1 MSGRGKPVHPPVAN
15 ASLDLNGAQFS
26 VLNSMRTGN
35 MIIDMIIALLVPFFF
50 KLIFSDSKQL
60 LLRIYDFLFDRKP
73 SEDECIRE
81 ISFLSVGSSLTGRDH
96 KNQLLQ
102 KAITLYLTE
111 EMRLPFESR
120 AQVSLTAFHDTSVGM
135 GPIDKY
141 NPLARYRLMW
151 QPPENSW
158 IQIEP
163 GLEFQQRTKREG
175 ADEDEDDRGNL
186 RPIQREMII
195 FELKTSKKDGPQ
207 QIDRFIE
214 RALSWYKQELLK
226 MRDDARYMYTMISK
240 SPSASIVSEMT
251 STKRGA
257 TGADNKGGMPYKRY
271 KLSDQKTF
279 KSLFFPEKESI
290 LKLLS
295 DFQQKVRTIC
305 WYSTL
310 DVADSCAPQTLYHMD
325 RNFLRAHF
333 THATVARAGGQVWS
347 GRVPAQAW
355 AAPPRS
361 SRHREDLFDQGPRA
375 AHRAI
380 YHQHSSGSDQH
391 KPTTYGRH
399 ARPTHMCP
407 WTGHGS
413 SADIQGCHLRD

>member
-295 DFQQKVRTIC
+295 DFQQKAGKYGVEGYPHKLGLLLHGPPGTGKTSLIKALAQHTGRSIINIPLARINTNQQLMDVMHDLRIC
-305 WYSTL
+305 
-310 DVADSCAPQTLYHMD
+310 VP
-325 RNFLRAHF
+325 
-333 THATVARAGGQVWS
+333 GQVDALL
-347 GRVPAQAW
+347 PASTMLTQLLQCTMINFSFAT
-355 AAPPRS
+355 A
-361 SRHREDLFDQGPRA
+361 
-375 AHRAI
+375 
-380 YHQHSSGSDQH
+380 
-391 KPTTYGRH
+391 
-399 ARPTHMCP
+399 
-407 WTGHGS
+407 
-413 SADIQGCHLRD
+413 

>member
-214 RALSWYKQELLK
+214 RALSWCPHTCKLRFKILEPLLL
-226 MRDDARYMYTMISK
+226 MNLHEICCACIFAVHLLSLTMIAGTSK
-240 SPSASIVSEMT
+240 
-251 STKRGA
+251 
-257 TGADNKGGMPYKRY
+257 N
-271 KLSDQKTF
+271 
-279 KSLFFPEKESI
+279 
-290 LKLLS
+290 
-295 DFQQKVRTIC
+295 
-305 WYSTL
+305 
-310 DVADSCAPQTLYHMD
+310 
-325 RNFLRAHF
+325 
-333 THATVARAGGQVWS
+333 
-347 GRVPAQAW
+347 
-355 AAPPRS
+355 S
-361 SRHREDLFDQGPRA
+361 SRCAMTQGA
-375 AHRAI
+375 W
-380 YHQHSSGSDQH
+380 QHSG
-391 KPTTYGRH
+391 PF
-399 ARPTHMCP
+399 
-407 WTGHGS
+407 S
-413 SADIQGCHLRD
+413 SH

>member
-226 MRDDARYMYTMISK
+226 MRDDARCVAAQWTVFFSLD
-240 SPSASIVSEMT
+240 AVHVHN
-251 STKRGA
+251 
-257 TGADNKGGMPYKRY
+257 D
-271 KLSDQKTF
+271 F
-279 KSLFFPEKESI
+279 K
-290 LKLLS
+290 
-295 DFQQKVRTIC
+295 
-305 WYSTL
+305 
-310 DVADSCAPQTLYHMD
+310 VAVCE
-325 RNFLRAHF
+325 
-333 THATVARAGGQVWS
+333 
-347 GRVPAQAW
+347 
-355 AAPPRS
+355 
-361 SRHREDLFDQGPRA
+361 HRERNDLYEARGDWRRQ
-375 AHRAI
+375 
-380 YHQHSSGSDQH
+380 Q
-391 KPTTYGRH
+391 GRH
-399 ARPTHMCP
+399 A
-407 WTGHGS
+407 
-413 SADIQGCHLRD
+413 IQTVKAQKRAFALM